1 MDMVGIK
8 KRRKAM
14 GTITRK
20 ERMLLKIREA
30 RRRKA
35 ETRLKELMDED
46 EQIAEYDGL
55 LTEEE
60 FIASQLIKGTHDG

>member
-1 MDMVGIK
+1 
-8 KRRKAM
+8 M

-46 EQIAEYDGL
+46 EQMAEDEGL
-55 LTEEE
+55 LSEDE
-60 FIASQLIKGTHDG
+60 FIDSLQEEGK

>member
-1 MDMVGIK
+1 MVGIK

-35 ETRLKELMDED
+35 EERLEELIDED
-46 EQIAEYDGL
+46 EQIAKNDGL
-55 LTEEE
+55 MDEDEYVESL
-60 FIASQLIKGTHDG
+60 KGRR